1 MFKLE
6 KAFAIVALIL
16 ILSKFAA
23 IPGAAMLLIIT
34 FALLGMFYFAFS
46 FAIFNGVAFRNLFNR
61 DSYKDSSALKII
73 GSIVTGFVILVTIV
87 GIIFKLFSWP
97 GAAVMLLLGIVGMF
111 IVTII
116 AANKHAKIR
125 SEFYNRIFKRI
136 AVFGIIAVFFIVLP
150 QSIWLEFQY
159 LNNPEYL
166 NALKQSIADPEN
178 EELSRKR
185 DLEYRKMTSGGQSS
199 ASELI
204 IPKN

>member
-1 MFKLE
+1 MTKIE
-6 KAFAIVALIL
+6 KTLGIAAIIL
-16 ILSKFAA
+16 VLLKFAA
-23 IPGAAMLLIIT
+23 IPGAGFLLIMT
-34 FALLGMFYFAFS
+34 FALLGIFYFAFS
-46 FAIFNGVAFRNLFNR
+46 FAIFNGVSFRNLFNT

-111 IVTII
+111 VVTII

-136 AVFGIIAVFFIVLP
+136 AVFGIIAVFLVVLP

-166 NALKQSIADPEN
+166 QALKQSLADPEN
-178 EELSRKR
+178 EELSKKR
-185 DLEYRKMTSGGQSS
+185 DLEYKKMTGSVESS
-199 ASELI
+199 VVD
-204 IPKN
+204 